1 MPEWVVDSGV
11 RGKGGEG
18 GVCGSGGGGNQ
29 VVGATARNV
38 ILGKLESRAWE
49 EVVRVVLRCAVVV
62 DQIRQTA
69 RRKCVRVSQLT
80 VRASGGY
87 LDSLLWP
94 TLPLSQAFCV
104 WGGQRCRIETESRM
118 GSSSKSYGMI

>member
-1 MPEWVVDSGV
+1 MIVHAGSAGSFLGRHWEASVPEWVVGSGV
-11 RGKGGEG
+11 RGKGGG
-18 GVCGSGGGGNQ
+18 CVVRGGGGGNQ

-69 RRKCVRVSQLT
+69 R
-80 VRASGGY
+80 
-87 LDSLLWP
+87 
-94 TLPLSQAFCV
+94 
-104 WGGQRCRIETESRM
+104 
-118 GSSSKSYGMI
+118 

>member
-1 MPEWVVDSGV
+1 MWF
-11 RGKGGEG
+11 GGG
-18 GVCGSGGGGNQ
+18 GGGGNQ

-69 RRKCVRVSQLT
+69 R
-80 VRASGGY
+80 
-87 LDSLLWP
+87 
-94 TLPLSQAFCV
+94 
-104 WGGQRCRIETESRM
+104 
-118 GSSSKSYGMI
+118 